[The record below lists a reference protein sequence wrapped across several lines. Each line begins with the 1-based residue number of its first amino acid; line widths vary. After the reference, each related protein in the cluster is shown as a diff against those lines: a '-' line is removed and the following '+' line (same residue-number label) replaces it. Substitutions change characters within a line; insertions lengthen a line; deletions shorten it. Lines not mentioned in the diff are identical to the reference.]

1 MLTAAAPPPPTR
13 GDADDDDDGDAAAG
27 VTSSSCSAKGSSC
40 LMKKICR
47 NASFF
52 ECFSLCLSRAC
63 LGKMIIL
70 VYKWRKK
77 TRFLTVALW
86 REYRVPATN
95 ALFFSTF
102 PMSVPSLS
110 WSNYRFD
117 VKVTPKRAFR
127 FSRAGPEPMLFD
139 RDQAL
144 CRGVRAVVLVQLRG
158 ARRELQLPAAR
169 DPRGDG
175 AHRCL
180 RNLPNMPSCLD
191 FSDVC
196 PEPVLVN

>member
-1 MLTAAAPPPPTR
+1 MLPAAAAAAAPPPPPPTG
-13 GDADDDDDGDAAAG
+13 GDGDDDDGDAAAG

-40 LMKKICR
+40 LMKKI
-47 NASFF
+47 
-52 ECFSLCLSRAC
+52 
-63 LGKMIIL
+63 
-70 VYKWRKK
+70 
-77 TRFLTVALW
+77 VALW

-180 RNLPNMPSCLD
+180 RNLPNMPFCLD